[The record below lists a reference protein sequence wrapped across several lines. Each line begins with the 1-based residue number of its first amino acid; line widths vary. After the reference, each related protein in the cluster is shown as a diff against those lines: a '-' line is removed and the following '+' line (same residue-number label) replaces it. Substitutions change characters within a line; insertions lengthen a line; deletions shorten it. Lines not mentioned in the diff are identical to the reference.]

1 MRKNEKLPKNKREHV
16 IYAGFTIISVI
27 ITDFC
32 ERIGESAAIFDGA
45 GRGSFGD
52 DDIEM
57 VRTRR
62 EETA

>member
-16 IYAGFTIISVI
+16 IYAGFTKISLI
-27 ITDFC
+27 SGDFC
-32 ERIGESAAIFDGA
+32 ERIGESVAILDAA

-62 EETA
+62 EETT